1 MCTSGRVQQPQHQPG
16 LELGRRRSLALG
28 PSLTHSGEVCML
40 SLRYKDWMHLT
51 KQNQRHHI
59 SKCLPRSHQRVPR
72 SRSAQRAARQCWR
85 RFNHRVGIFFFD
97 PAHNHF
103 IWLGVDLLY
112 IFYVQGWE
120 LICYIFAIYFIFKV
134 RSLFAI
140 YILYSRLGVDEES
153 W

>member
-59 SKCLPRSHQRVPR
+59 SKCLPRLHQRVPR

-85 RFNHRVGIFFFD
+85 RLKHRVGSFFFD

-112 IFYVQGWE
+112 IFYIQGWE
-120 LICYIFAIYFIFKV
+120 LMKKV
-134 RSLFAI
+134 GEDPSHLEDLTGLTALMQVRQIVSPIILF
-140 YILYSRLGVDEES
+140 
-153 W
+153 